1 MRFNTKLQRFIK
13 FVKFILIS
21 NRVYILKTSLQQR
34 FAHAKRQ
41 PSPLFRFISRFF
53 TIE

>member
-1 MRFNTKLQRFIK
+1 MRFNTTFHQTRN
-13 FVKFILIS
+13 VKFILIW

-41 PSPLFRFISRFF
+41 SSPLFRFISRFF